1 MFTAGATA
9 GCRLVAEAFDW
20 RGGED
25 EHGAGDR
32 AQFVY
37 TKEAHT
43 SVVGIR
49 GVALREHAPVYPL
62 DLAQTEAWIDAAASP
77 TSPTTAPASAAGL
90 PSAHAR
96 TRTLFAFPAQCNAT
110 GRRLDAHAL
119 TAAVKRAHPRARVLI
134 DAAALLATGTLD
146 LAAVPIHEAPDFV
159 VASLYKPYVRPLLFL
174 ALLSAPPDS

>member
-9 GCRLVAEAFDW
+9 GCRLVAEAFEW

-62 DLAQTEAWIDAAASP
+62 DLAQTEAWIDASP
-77 TSPTTAPASAAGL
+77 TSPTPASAAGL
-90 PSAHAR
+90 PSAR